1 MMIPTSYGPE
11 YQQGF
16 SSLFGRIATE
26 EEVPLVPFL
35 LEGVAGRKELNLED
49 GIHPNVAGQRRLA
62 ANVVPMLEPL
72 LDPPAAGKP

>member
-1 MMIPTSYGPE
+1 M
-11 YQQGF
+11 
-16 SSLFGRIATE
+16 E

-49 GIHPNVAGQRRLA
+49 GIHPNVAGQRLLA

-72 LDPPAAGKP
+72 LDPPATGKP